1 MDIRI
6 VPYRSP
12 GVYSVINNDWGKYK
26 LVMKY
31 DNRFIFLLVINL
43 YTSINNDVS
52 AKSITI

>member
-12 GVYSVINNDWGKYK
+12 GVYSVINNDWDKYK

-31 DNRFIFLLVINL
+31 DNRFLFLLVINL

>member
-12 GVYSVINNDWGKYK
+12 GVYSVINDDWGKYK

>member
-1 MDIRI
+1 MYIT
-6 VPYRSP
+6 VAPYRTP
-12 GVYSVINNDWGKYK
+12 GVYVVINNDWDKYK

-31 DNRFIFLLVINL
+31 DNRFLFLLVINL